1 MESGAVDRA
10 AVPLEQAASSE
21 GCRGCGCFHG
31 VLIMLEDDVTA
42 ESCPPGTGRI
52 LEEARN
58 SLLEVSHDC
67 LGCTPCL
74 PMEALKILKG
84 MEA

>member
-1 MESGAVDRA
+1 MESGAVERA

-21 GCRGCGCFHG
+21 ACRGCGCFHS
-31 VLIMLEDDVTA
+31 VLIVLEDLLTA
-42 ESCPPGTGRI
+42 DTCPPGTGRI

-58 SLLEVSHDC
+58 SLQEVSHDC
-67 LGCTPCL
+67 LGCQPCL

-84 MEA
+84 MEE